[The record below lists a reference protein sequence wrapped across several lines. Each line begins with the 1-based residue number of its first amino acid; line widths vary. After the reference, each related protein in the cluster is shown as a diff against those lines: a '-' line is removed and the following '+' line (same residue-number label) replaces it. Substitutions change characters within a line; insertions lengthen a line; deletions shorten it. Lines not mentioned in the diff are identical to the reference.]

1 MSKEI
6 MQQLREARKA
16 RRMRQR
22 EIAQVLGLSSDMVA
36 KIERGVRRPKLDQVI
51 VWAALVGL
59 RLVLERVEG
68 EQ

>member
-1 MSKEI
+1 